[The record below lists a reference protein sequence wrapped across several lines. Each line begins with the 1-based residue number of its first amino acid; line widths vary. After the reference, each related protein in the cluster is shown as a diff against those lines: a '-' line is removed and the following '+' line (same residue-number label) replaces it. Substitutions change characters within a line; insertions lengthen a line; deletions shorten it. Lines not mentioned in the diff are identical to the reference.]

1 VTWRV
6 PIAHRRLRGVRLDI
20 GLAVLICVELELE
33 IWLVPAPTGL
43 GHERPLQSAAAVF
56 FAAPIAARRRFPGA
70 ALLTFS
76 AVMLLQAIGGGYLLE
91 ALDGS
96 LIPPVILGFSA
107 GSRLEL
113 RRSLAA
119 LLPALAALTA
129 AIVVSDLIIPPP
141 EHIGFVADE
150 LVTMLIVAAPWLVGR
165 LARERS
171 QRADAFR
178 ALGIRLE
185 SERDAKRRAAVA
197 EERMRIGHELQD
209 ILAHSVSVMV
219 IQTGAAR
226 TLLQTDRVRA
236 RDSIL
241 QVEST
246 GREVL
251 ADLRRLLGVLRKDT
265 DPRSLAPQPGLG
277 ELEPLLLRIEEHG
290 LTCALTIEG
299 ASVPLTPGVNL
310 VGYRVIEKALEL
322 ALEHDAHVASVRLRY
337 RPRVLELD
345 VESDT
350 SIAYADEDLTGIADR
365 VALYDGTLRLSRG
378 PGARYAVQATL
389 PITAVTPG

>member
-1 VTWRV
+1 VTWRA
-6 PIAHRRLRGVRLDI
+6 PEPLRRLQGVRLDI
-20 GLAVLICVELELE
+20 GLAVLVCVELELE
-33 IWLVPAPTGL
+33 IWLVPAPAGL
-43 GHERPLQSAAAVF
+43 LHERPLQSAAAVF
-56 FAAPIAARRRFPGA
+56 FAAPIAARRRFPGG

-76 AVMLLQAIGGGYLLE
+76 VVMLLQAIGGGYLLE

-96 LIPPVILGFSA
+96 LIPPVILGFTA

-119 LLPALAALTA
+119 FLPALGVLTA
-129 AIVVSDLIIPPP
+129 AIIVSDIIIPPP
-141 EHIGFVADE
+141 EHIGFVSDE

-178 ALGIRLE
+178 ALGIRLS
-185 SERDAKRRAAVA
+185 SERDAQRRAAVA

-219 IQTGAAR
+219 IQTGTAR
-226 TLLQTDRVRA
+226 KLLQSDPVRA

-241 QVEST
+241 QVETT

-251 ADLRRLLGVLRKDT
+251 ADLRRLLGVLRKST

-277 ELEPLLLRIEEHG
+277 ELEPLLRRIQQQG
-290 LTCALTIEG
+290 LTCTLSTEG
-299 ASVPLTPGVNL
+299 TSVPLTPGVNL

-322 ALEHDAHVASVRLRY
+322 AIEHDANVASVKLRY
-337 RPRVLELD
+337 RQRILELD
-345 VESDT
+345 IHADT
-350 SIAYADEDLTGIADR
+350 SIAQADEELTGIADR
-365 VALYDGTLRLSRG
+365 VALYDGTLRVSHGAR
-378 PGARYAVQATL
+378 ARYAVQATL
-389 PITAVTPG
+389 PITTVAPG